1 MRAMTP
7 STRTRSSAFVLALV
21 LCVGVLFPSV
31 PLGGAQDRSAH
42 VHQRVVRVPSPWG
55 ERKVAVTWSRA
66 EVGVRRDTNL
76 PTLVALHG
84 KAESLRGPD
93 RGFLGWV
100 VDYRLPD
107 AFGALQRGALTRQ
120 DYGGRVRDEH
130 LRQVN
135 AALES
140 RAFKGLCV
148 VTPFTPDLL
157 DQPVGSPAIQEFG
170 DWVATVMLPHV
181 RQRFEALSNTRELTA
196 IDGVSLGGR
205 LSLEVGLTHGEA
217 FGAVGAT
224 QPAITRREQALA
236 TLATST
242 SSRPNLRLLSSDR
255 DPFLAA
261 TQKLSELLREQQV
274 PHSLSV
280 VPGPHNAR
288 FNRGPGAI
296 EMLFHYDRLMGGP

>member
-1 MRAMTP
+1 MTP
-7 STRTRSSAFVLALV
+7 PTRTPLSALVPALV

-31 PLGGAQDRSAH
+31 RHGGAQDRSPH

-66 EVGVRRDTNL
+66 APGVRRDTNL

-120 DYGGRVRDEH
+120 DYGGWVRDEH
-130 LRQVN
+130 LKQVN
-135 AALES
+135 AELKS
-140 RAFKGLCV
+140 RAFSGLCV

-157 DQPVGSPAIQEFG
+157 DEPVGSPAIREFG

-181 RQRFEALSNTRELTA
+181 RQRFEALSASRETTA
-196 IDGVSLGGR
+196 VDGVSLGGR
-205 LSLEVGLTHGEA
+205 LSLEVGLAHPET

-224 QPAITRREQALA
+224 QPAITGREQALA
-236 TLATST
+236 TLAAST
-242 SSRPNLRLLSSDR
+242 SKRPNIRLLSSDG
-255 DPFLAA
+255 DPFLGA
-261 TQKLSELLREQQV
+261 TQRLSELLRGQQV

-296 EMLFHYDRLMGGP
+296 EMLFHYDRLIGGR